1 MHYIAMDKLLHLIR
15 LRHLLITR
23 LVWFFCLCFC
33 LLVCLSLGP
42 LNKVFHNIHS
52 TTTSIRTFHRHAGSW
67 TCSWTLYLYIFPLY
81 MALLIFFFFNLAA
94 DKEAK
99 VGDQHSCLL
108 PSTVL
113 ILLGRE
119 GQKHRSRMV
128 QGLQQQHRI
137 CIQHC
142 GVASHAA
149 PAAIHCLCVGMCM
162 ESAYP
167 SLLHALHSLVLC
179 SWQRVWTQAASQ

>member
-1 MHYIAMDKLLHLIR
+1 
-15 LRHLLITR
+15 
-23 LVWFFCLCFC
+23 
-33 LLVCLSLGP
+33 
-42 LNKVFHNIHS
+42 
-52 TTTSIRTFHRHAGSW
+52 
-67 TCSWTLYLYIFPLY
+67 
-81 MALLIFFFFNLAA
+81 MALLNFIFFNLAA

-99 VGDQHSCLL
+99 VGDQHSCPL

-149 PAAIHCLCVGMCM
+149 SAATHCLCVGMRM

-179 SWQRVWTQAASQ
+179 S